1 MKIVKGELTIIAAE
15 LAEYLEL
22 ELGEDSII
30 PYGTT
35 CAYFEI
41 NGEVLAD
48 NTEITIGYC
57 ELTDQYVEDYKIRK
71 GKT

>member
-1 MKIVKGELTIIAAE
+1 MEIINGRLTVTAIE
-15 LAEYLEL
+15 LANFLGLEL
-22 ELGEDSII
+22 VENSII

-48 NTEITIGYC
+48 NTEITI
-57 ELTDQYVEDYKIRK
+57 
-71 GKT
+71 

>member
-1 MKIVKGELTIIAAE
+1 MEIINGRLTVTAVE
-15 LAEYLEL
+15 LANFLGLEL
-22 ELGEDSII
+22 VENGII

-57 ELTDQYVEDYKIRK
+57 EWTDQYVEDYKIRK

>member
-1 MKIVKGELTIIAAE
+1 MKTVIGKLTVTAAE
-15 LAEYLEL
+15 LVEYLGMKL
-22 ELGEDSII
+22 AGEGRI

-57 ELTDQYVEDYKIRK
+57 EWTDQYIKDYKIRK